1 MDELRAYNATLQLD
15 AHGFPKPIE
24 EAPEPARDLLP
35 RIWQLLGYPQQRRGV
50 LIGIDGLD
58 GAGKSTLAAWL
69 SWQCGIPVVS
79 LDLYLPRRARPLQW
93 RSADLGGVLESRLT
107 VRQPIIVEGIL
118 LLDALSSVDQ
128 APDFTVFVED
138 VRNSGNLPDLTGPY
152 FEAHRPR
159 EKTDYVLRLGA
170 GGSTWR

>member
-1 MDELRAYNATLQLD
+1 MDELRAYNAALQLD
-15 AHGFPKPIE
+15 THGFPKPIE
-24 EAPEPARDLLP
+24 EAPEPARELLL
-35 RIWQLLGYPQQRRGV
+35 RIRQLLDCRRDV

-79 LDLYLPRRARPLQW
+79 LDLYLSSRVPPLQW
-93 RSADLGGVLESRLT
+93 RSADLRRVLESRLNGEI
-107 VRQPIIVEGIL
+107 RRPIIVEGIL
-118 LLDALSSVDQ
+118 LLDALSSVDR

-138 VRNSGNLPDLTGPY
+138 AQSSGNLPELTAPY

-159 EKTDYVLRLGA
+159 EKADYLLRLGA
-170 GGSTWR
+170 GGGTWR

>member
-1 MDELRAYNATLQLD
+1 MLLGE
-15 AHGFPKPIE
+15 HEFPKPIE
-24 EAPEPARDLLP
+24 EAPEPARDLLL
-35 RIWQLLGYPQQRRGV
+35 RIWQLLDYPRRRGA

-79 LDLYLPRRARPLQW
+79 LDLYLYLSRRSRPLQW
-93 RSADLGGVLESRLT
+93 RSADLRRVLESRLNGE
-107 VRQPIIVEGIL
+107 VRWPIIVEGIL

-138 VRNSGNLPDLTGPY
+138 ARTSGNLPEHTAPY
-152 FEAHRPR
+152 FEAHHPR
-159 EKTDYVLRLGA
+159 EKADYVLRLGA